1 MNDTYLEITNLAEIE
16 AGDNIVLKT
25 SKITTKDFYRVT
37 LCSVQPNS
45 KIDDSD
51 FMIIEKIKVVDKNGL
66 DGLVYKSTVYTEKFK
81 RVYYSDIKAA
91 YWTDAVLNI
100 ERNEPDDE

>member
-1 MNDTYLEITNLAEIE
+1 MNDTYLEITDFSEIE
-16 AGDNIVLKT
+16 AGDNIILKT
-25 SKITTKDFYRVT
+25 PKISTKGFYRVT
-37 LCSVQPNS
+37 LCSIQPNS

-51 FMIIEKIKVVDKNGL
+51 FMIIEKIKIVDKNGL
-66 DGLVYKSTVYTEKFK
+66 DGLVYKSSVYTENFK
-81 RVYYSDIKAA
+81 RVYYSDIKKA